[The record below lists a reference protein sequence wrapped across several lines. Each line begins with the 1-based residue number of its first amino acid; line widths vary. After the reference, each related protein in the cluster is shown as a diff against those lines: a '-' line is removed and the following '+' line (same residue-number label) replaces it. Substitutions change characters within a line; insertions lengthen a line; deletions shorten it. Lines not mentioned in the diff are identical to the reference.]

1 MFVVLCLILV
11 VVLGILSCLMSIAVD
26 VRAIREAVQSPASAG
41 AVDTSTADASGPE
54 AAVDPAATT
63 SDDSDET
70 IVIWEWRNG
79 TWSAVDGAVSSAGNA
94 PTFPGAFEGDR
105 VKKLRA

>member
-11 VVLGILSCLMSIAVD
+11 IALGILSCLMSIAVD
-26 VRAIREAVQSPASAG
+26 VRAIREAMQSAG
-41 AVDTSTADASGPE
+41 NASSDNTAASDAT
-54 AAVDPAATT
+54 PAASVPAVSAD
-63 SDDSDET
+63 SDDT
-70 IVIWEWRNG
+70 IVIWEWRDG
-79 TWSAVDGAVSSAGNA
+79 SWSAVDGAVSAAGDA

>member
-26 VRAIREAVQSPASAG
+26 VRAIRDSIQSAGNASTDVPVADNSASDSDAVQA
-41 AVDTSTADASGPE
+41 
-54 AAVDPAATT
+54 AAVST
-63 SDDSDET
+63 DSDET
-70 IVIWEWRNG
+70 IVIWEWRDGNW
-79 TWSAVDGAVSSAGNA
+79 TAVDGAVSAAGAA